1 MSCVLFLL
9 SGDAKLIISQ
19 NNLPEK
25 TKIIPFSEK
34 QILSFGKTLSLLKET
49 NASEVV
55 FGMKSL
61 DLQRYHQILKFMMLF
76 SGVSKGS
83 LVDESGRTS
92 RYSRIRTVCMESS
105 RLVFEVFASV
115 GIIIQAWFVL
125 RLRGWSK

>member
-9 SGDAKLIISQ
+9 SGDPALIISQ

-34 QILSFGKTLSLLKET
+34 QILTFGKTLSLLKQT
-49 NASEVV
+49 NSSEVV

-76 SGVSKGS
+76 SGISKGS
-83 LVDESGRTS
+83 LVDENGRAS
-92 RYSRIRTVCMESS
+92 QYSRVQTVCLESL
-105 RLVFEVFASV
+105 RLAFEVFASA
-115 GIIIQAWFVL
+115 GIVIQAWFVL